1 MLKKSEN
8 FGEWYNEV
16 VEESGLTD
24 KRYPVKGMNV
34 WPAYGWKT
42 MLGINSVVRR
52 EFDSRGHQEVYFPL
66 LIPED
71 QFEKE
76 KEHIKGF
83 DAQVFWVTRAG
94 DNDLDIRL
102 LLRPTSETAMYP
114 IFSVWIRSHAD
125 LPLRVYQIVNTF
137 RYETKQ
143 TRAFIRVREIQFIE
157 GHTCHATF
165 EEAEEQIRE
174 DLEIMKCIADELCLP
189 FRIIRRT
196 EWDKFP
202 GAFYT
207 YGIDTMLPDGRA
219 LQIASI
225 HQYRTNFSVPY
236 GIYFEEADGSRE
248 PVHQTTY
255 GMSERMLGA
264 VVAIHGDDAGLV
276 MPPSIAPVQILV
288 VPVPVKGET
297 ESITAGARKVYS
309 KIRRLGY
316 RVEIDDR
323 DIRPG
328 NKYYYW
334 ERKGV
339 PLRLEVG
346 RRELE
351 ENCVTAVRRD
361 TGEKF
366 KISIPVLGRKLS
378 SVLADISLSILEKAK
393 DEVSR
398 MEFEVD
404 SPENIRDGYNRMH
417 WCGEEG
423 CGRKIEERSGASLL
437 GTPVGEEAAH
447 GKCVICGR
455 DSDTVAIVARTM

>member
-42 MLGINSVVRR
+42 MLAINSVVRR

-288 VPVPVKGET
+288 VPVPVKGEA

-378 SVLADISLSILEKAK
+378 SVFADISLSILEKAK
-393 DEVSR
+393 DKVSK